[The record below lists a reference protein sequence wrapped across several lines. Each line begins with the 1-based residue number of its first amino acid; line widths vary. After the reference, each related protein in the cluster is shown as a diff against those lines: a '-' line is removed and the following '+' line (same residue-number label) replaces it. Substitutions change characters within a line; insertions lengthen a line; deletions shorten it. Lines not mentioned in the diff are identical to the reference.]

1 MIRACRTVGNAREGP
16 SSVRWVTFAIVA
28 AHISRADNVSSSPG
42 EFHPQALTEPYVN
55 LSVHTAPVIQSL
67 KRLCLGGGLLP
78 LARLTLPL
86 GRMTPPLC
94 SSRSPGLRRYYGR
107 LRPCASLRYFHPR
120 GASTWIS
127 PLSSRRQVPTF
138 RTRACVGL
146 TPPICRTPLGQSAG
160 SPRACPGALKI
171 APVST
176 SSVSFF
182 DMSSVVRLHSSSRH
196 APDAVTPRLFSQRSP
211 PRLLTAAAWDGLKP
225 APASR
230 LRGAYPHLSCSY
242 DTSFP
247 PSRAAWLVPRGTL

>member
-1 MIRACRTVGNAREGP
+1 
-16 SSVRWVTFAIVA
+16 
-28 AHISRADNVSSSPG
+28 
-42 EFHPQALTEPYVN
+42 
-55 LSVHTAPVIQSL
+55 
-67 KRLCLGGGLLP
+67 
-78 LARLTLPL
+78 
-86 GRMTPPLC
+86 MTPPLR

-160 SPRACPGALKI
+160 SPRACPGALNI

-225 APASR
+225 APHKPTSRGLPSSLMQLRHFLSALSGCLVGASWHTLRNDTPRPRRSSDRTAASLGPRSPRFYPFRSPNMPPRSR
-230 LRGAYPHLSCSY
+230 LFAGFLAHPIAAESR
-242 DTSFP
+242 FP
-247 PSRAAWLVPRGTL
+247 VQGSWVWM